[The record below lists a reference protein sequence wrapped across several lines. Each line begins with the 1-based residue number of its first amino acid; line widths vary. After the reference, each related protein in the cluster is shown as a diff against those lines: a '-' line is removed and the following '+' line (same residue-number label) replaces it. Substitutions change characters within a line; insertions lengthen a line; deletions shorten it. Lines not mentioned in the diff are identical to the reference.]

1 MAAMTHLTTEQL
13 EAGLD
18 EIRASPVGA
27 GTLEMIVC
35 RPAIDERE
43 VLETGELDTA
53 VGLVGDSWKD
63 RPSRRMEF
71 RAPHPEMQLNVINAR
86 AIALI
91 AGERDRWSLSG
102 DQLVV
107 DLHLGTEELPPG
119 TRLQIGGAVIEVTE
133 IPHTGCD
140 KFTARFGRDAMRF
153 VNSPVGR
160 RLNLRGINAKVVVPG
175 TIRAG
180 DSVTAH
186 HSGSASGQAAHLT
199 SEFAAAA
206 SQRRSPT

>member
-1 MAAMTHLTTEQL
+1 MAAMSHLTTEQL

-18 EIRASPVGA
+18 EIRRSPVGA
-27 GTLEMIVC
+27 GTLEMIVR

-43 VLETGELDTA
+43 VLETGELDTR
-53 VGLVGDSWKD
+53 VGLVGDTWQD

-91 AGERDRWSLSG
+91 AGERDRWSLAG

-119 TRLQIGGAVIEVTE
+119 TRLQIGDAVIEITE

-160 RLNLRGINAKVVVPG
+160 RLNLRGINAKVVVSG
-175 TIRAG
+175 TIRLG
-180 DSVTAH
+180 DRITTADELV
-186 HSGSASGQAAHLT
+186 AAD
-199 SEFAAAA
+199 
-206 SQRRSPT
+206 